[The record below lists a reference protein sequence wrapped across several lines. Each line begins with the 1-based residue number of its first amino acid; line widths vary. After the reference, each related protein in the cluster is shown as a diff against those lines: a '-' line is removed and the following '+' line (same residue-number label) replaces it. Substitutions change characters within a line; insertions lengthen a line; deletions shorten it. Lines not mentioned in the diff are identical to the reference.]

1 MIGAGAGNPPC
12 IVDETADIV
21 KAAEDIINGASFD
34 YNLPCIAEK
43 NLIVVASV
51 AEYLI
56 QQMQSFGALL
66 LNYEQTEKLR
76 AICLPDGSAN
86 KKLVG
91 KSPSAL
97 LEAAARCAR
106 PAATGTTATRCGSWI
121 ANALPARLWSPRRR
135 P

>member
-1 MIGAGAGNPPC
+1 PC

-43 NLIVVASV
+43 SLIVVASV
-51 AEYLI
+51 ADYLI

-66 LNYEQTEKLR
+66 LNHEQTEKLR

-97 LEAAARCAR
+97 LEAAGL
-106 PAATGTTATRCGSWI
+106 P
-121 ANALPARLWSPRRR
+121 LPAKAPRLLIAVVDADDSWVTCEQLMPML
-135 P
+135 PIVKVNDFD